1 MQRRLLR
8 QVRHHLEWRRK
19 KVTAIFHESENTKG
33 VGTGNEHSDQV
44 FVDLAF
50 GIRAGKPHF
59 MDAETGIFRCKF
71 LRCSQAGVR
80 IQSFNSLDWFIW
92 DSEFD
97 GCAVGVTNDP
107 ARATFTSIATSSAI
121 RRWPTSRC
129 ATPSTSGSATTCP

>member
-1 MQRRLLR
+1 MGRGGRRYHAAVQRRLLR
-8 QVRHHLEWRRK
+8 QVRAHHVERTGK
-19 KVTAIFHESENTKG
+19 SVTAIFHESENTQG

-59 MDAETGIFRCKF
+59 MDAETGIYRCKF

-92 DSEFD
+92 DSEFED
-97 GCAVGVTNDP
+97 CTVGRDQ
-107 ARATFTSIATSSAI
+107 
-121 RRWPTSRC
+121 
-129 ATPSTSGSATTCP
+129 